1 MDGQR
6 GGKKIVL
13 KQEPI
18 HKILIANRGDI
29 ALRIQKAAHKLRIP
43 VAVVY
48 SEKETGSFWLR
59 GFTEKYSLG
68 DGPFSDTY
76 LNISRIID
84 LALRSGADAIHPGY
98 GLLSENHLLAKACE
112 ENDIRFIG
120 PAAQVLKLMGDKL
133 ASHEFVASLGVP
145 VIDKIINTPHEID
158 RQKHTLEYPVLVKAA
173 AGGGGK
179 GMRLVHSQHELT
191 DVLEITAHEA
201 FRYFADERVF
211 IEKYLHSPRH
221 IEVQILADHHGN
233 VVHLF
238 ERECSIQRRHQK
250 ILEETRAIAVPEK
263 VRKKIIHAALT
274 IAQSVGYKNAGTI
287 EFLLD
292 HSGEFFFLEMNP
304 RIQVEHG
311 ITEMITGIDLVK
323 EQIRIAEG
331 YPLSFSQKAIRSHG
345 HAIEARIFAEDPEN
359 DLMPSPGQIHYYK
372 EAAVTNVRT
381 DSSVTAGS
389 FIFPDFDPLIA
400 RIISWGNDRE
410 EAISGMLEAVSQMV
424 ITGVRHN
431 LSLVKALLSDEK
443 YRNNEISTTLLQER
457 YSDFRSAI
465 GTARTVPAKDILIAS
480 VLLILSK
487 QGRKHENVW
496 QSIGY
501 WRNVPRLRLKYD
513 NGCHEMDYRLNSN
526 GVAAVWYEDH
536 PFATGETRITEYDIT
551 FMVDHVP
558 VHFYYDSDDQGNIVL
573 TSGGLDYA
581 VQRMDRIRISDV
593 DLTDE
598 EDLSPEGIVRS
609 PLPGK
614 VSNIYVE
621 EGDNVEKGDFLISI
635 ESMKLENGILATR
648 SGVVVQVLPKKG
660 DQVKMHDPLIYIK

>member
-1 MDGQR
+1 
-6 GGKKIVL
+6 
-13 KQEPI
+13 
-18 HKILIANRGDI
+18 
-29 ALRIQKAAHKLRIP
+29 
-43 VAVVY
+43 
-48 SEKETGSFWLR
+48 
-59 GFTEKYSLG
+59 
-68 DGPFSDTY
+68 
-76 LNISRIID
+76 
-84 LALRSGADAIHPGY
+84 
-98 GLLSENHLLAKACE
+98 
-112 ENDIRFIG
+112 
-120 PAAQVLKLMGDKL
+120 
-133 ASHEFVASLGVP
+133 
-145 VIDKIINTPHEID
+145 
-158 RQKHTLEYPVLVKAA
+158 
-173 AGGGGK
+173 
-179 GMRLVHSQHELT
+179 
-191 DVLEITAHEA
+191 
-201 FRYFADERVF
+201 
-211 IEKYLHSPRH
+211 
-221 IEVQILADHHGN
+221 
-233 VVHLF
+233 
-238 ERECSIQRRHQK
+238 
-250 ILEETRAIAVPEK
+250 
-263 VRKKIIHAALT
+263 
-274 IAQSVGYKNAGTI
+274 
-287 EFLLD
+287 
-292 HSGEFFFLEMNP
+292 MNP

-558 VHFYYDSDDQGNIVL
+558 VHFYYDSNDQGNIVL